1 MKSDTPKNLKESLS
15 SKITKE
21 IHSNEFFY
29 KHIAELTPD
38 AVVIHSGGKIR
49 YANPGAVKL
58 VQATNVGELIGKPVM
73 KFIHKDSVP
82 LIQERIKKMLSQS
95 KVAPFV
101 EEKFITVKGNII
113 YVETKAVPFTF
124 QGEKAILAIIRD
136 ITARKQV
143 ERNLQFLS
151 EANNLLSSSLDY
163 RTTLANITALAV
175 PHIADWCV
183 VDMKTEKGIE
193 QLAVAHVDSR
203 KVKWAKEL
211 RRKNPPDP
219 NAKTGVP
226 QILRTG
232 KTEYYYEITDKMLVA
247 TAENEE
253 QLELLRKLK
262 FSSIMMVPIRVTNET
277 MGVITFVSAESGHH
291 YTKTDLTIAEE
302 LSKRA
307 GLAIESALLYSQA
320 QQAITVRDEFITLA
334 SHELKTPLASIK
346 MYGQILH
353 KQLEK
358 RGDTA
363 LMNFL
368 EKMDQQTDRLTLLVN
383 DLLNVSKI
391 QHGKLE
397 YNFEDVDLTTLVHD
411 IVEVMRQVS
420 LKHTIFI
427 EGEIKKT
434 VRADPFRI
442 YQVLT
447 NLLTNAIKY
456 SPEADKIL
464 VRLSTDKKFVKI
476 TVQDF
481 GIGIDPDHQEK
492 VFDQFYRIIDPNKRK
507 FSGLGM
513 GLFISHEIIDRHGGS
528 MSVKSDKGKGSQFS
542 FTLPS
547 VAHAT

>member
-15 SKITKE
+15 SQITKE